1 MTALFHTH
9 LSGPFTTI
17 QDKGRFGW
25 VHMGV
30 PVSGAMDDFAYTCA
44 NLLVGNRKDLPALEI
59 TLSGPELEALDTVDI
74 AVTGA
79 DMTLTV
85 NGEPAP
91 RWQTIRVRKGDRIAA
106 GMAES
111 GCRAYLAATGG
122 IRVPSVMGSCSTYA
136 GANLGG
142 LDGRSL
148 REGDILE
155 RGEGELLRTPRR
167 MPWFPLYSPEIHIR
181 AIPGPQDELFSDS
194 MGLFFKSEFTVTD
207 RANRMGYRMEGPV
220 IERDA
225 GAPKSI
231 ISEASFPGNI
241 QVPPDGHPI
250 ILMLEQTVGG
260 YTKIATVITPDLFR
274 VAQAKPGDRIRFHR
288 VGLEA
293 AGEICTQWAELLT
306 ELYGFLNPE
315 EKE

>member
-9 LSGPFTTI
+9 VPGPFTTI

-59 TLSGPELEALDTVDI
+59 TLSGPELEVLDTADI

-79 DMTLTV
+79 DMALTV
-85 NGEPAP
+85 NGKPAP
-91 RWQTIRVRKGDRIAA
+91 RWRTIRVLKGDRIAA

-111 GCRAYLAATGG
+111 GCRAYLAVTGG
-122 IRVPSVMGSCSTYA
+122 IRVPKVMGSCSTYA
-136 GANLGG
+136 GASIGG
-142 LDGRSL
+142 LDGRAL
-148 REGDILE
+148 REGDVVA
-155 RGEGELLRTPRR
+155 RGEGKLLDTPRR
-167 MPWFPLYSPEIHIR
+167 MPWFPLYSPEIHVR
-181 AIPGPQDELFSDS
+181 VIPGPQDDCFSKFMDR
-194 MGLFFKSEFTVTD
+194 FFESKFTVTD
-207 RANRMGYRMEGPV
+207 RANRMGYRLEGPV
-220 IERDA
+220 IKQDA
-225 GAPKSI
+225 GAPSSI

-241 QVPPDGHPI
+241 QVPPDGQPI
-250 ILMLEQTVGG
+250 ILMVEQTIGG

-288 VGLEA
+288 IGLEA
-293 AGEICTQWAELLT
+293 AGEIYAQWDELLT
-306 ELYGFLNPE
+306 EVYGFLNPE
-315 EKE
+315 EKG

>member
-9 LSGPFTTI
+9 VPGPFTTI

-59 TLSGPELEALDTVDI
+59 TLSGPELEVLDTADI

-79 DMTLTV
+79 DMALTI
-85 NGEPAP
+85 NGEPPP
-91 RWQTIRVRKGDRIAA
+91 RWRTIRVQKGDRIAA

-122 IRVPSVMGSCSTYA
+122 IRVPKVMGSCSTYA
-136 GANLGG
+136 GASIGG
-142 LDGRSL
+142 IDGRPL
-148 REGDILE
+148 REGDVVA
-155 RGEGELLRTPRR
+155 RGEGKLLAKPRR
-167 MPWFPLYSPEIHIR
+167 MPWFPLYSSEILVR
-181 AIPGPQDELFSDS
+181 AIPGPQDDYFSES
-194 MGLFFKSEFTVTD
+194 MDRFFESEFTVTD
-207 RANRMGYRMEGPV
+207 RANRMGYRLEGPV

-225 GAPKSI
+225 GAPSSI

-241 QVPPDGHPI
+241 QVPPDGQPI
-250 ILMLEQTVGG
+250 ILMVEQTIGG

-288 VGLEA
+288 ISLES
-293 AGEICTQWAELLT
+293 AGEIYAQWGELLT
-306 ELYGFLNPE
+306 ELYDFLNPE
-315 EKE
+315 EKG

>member
-1 MTALFHTH
+1 MTAIFHTH
-9 LSGPFTTI
+9 APGPFTTI

-25 VHMGV
+25 AHMGV

-44 NLLVGNRKDLPALEI
+44 NLLVGNRKGLPALEI
-59 TLSGPELEALDTVDI
+59 TFSGPELEVLDMVDI

-79 DMTLTV
+79 DMALSI

-91 RWQTIRVRKGDRIAA
+91 SWQTIRVHKGDRIAA

-111 GCRAYLAATGG
+111 GCRAYLSATGG

-142 LDGRSL
+142 LDGRPL
-148 REGDILE
+148 REGDVLE
-155 RGEGELLRTPRR
+155 RDEGELLRHPRR
-167 MPWFPLYSPEIHIR
+167 MPWFPLYSQEIHVR
-181 AIPGPQDELFSDS
+181 AIPGPQDELFCDS
-194 MGLFFKSEFTVTD
+194 MGLFFGSEFTVTD
-207 RANRMGYRMEGPV
+207 RANRMGYRLEGPV
-220 IERDA
+220 IERDT
-225 GAPKSI
+225 GASMSI

-241 QVPPDGHPI
+241 QIPPDGQPI

-288 VGLEA
+288 IGLEA
-293 AGEICTQWAELLT
+293 AGAICAQWAELLT
-306 ELYGFLNPE
+306 ELCGFLNSE
-315 EKE
+315 EKG